1 MMKPSDTISKRARAA
16 MNLPLGQPDPD
27 IARRALLEY
36 IAENG
41 PMRASEMNG
50 YGPGHTP
57 RLAWLNKEGYVQ
69 SGHDGARGA
78 VWDVT
83 ALGRRWMRRVEG
95 TPVAPRTRA
104 FAGCV
109 TESKDRVWADVRQ
122 GAMDA
127 CALQSRGME

>member
-83 ALGRRWMRRVEG
+83 ALGRRWMRRDEG
-95 TPVAPRTRA
+95 EPVKPRTIAYTGNATDAPELR
-104 FAGCV
+104 
-109 TESKDRVWADVRQ
+109 WPDVRA

-127 CALQSRGME
+127 CVLQSRGME